1 MRRALLALVLTALL
15 APAAG
20 AQPALLA
27 LAGAELL
34 APHLS
39 RAAPFPRP
47 LAVAQALT
55 AGDPGWQALL
65 APLEAVA
72 PLGAPLPRQLA
83 ASFPAAAERAVLA
96 EMGEA
101 EPGRMQHWMA
111 AAMRLGARFGARMG
125 ADDSPALAATAAAEA
140 LLDQGALAAADGVLA
155 TLQGPAAEALLPWR
169 AQLARR
175 LAADAAAAALAGLV
189 AQRTG
194 LSP

>member
-1 MRRALLALVLTALL
+1 MRRALLVLLL
-15 APAAG
+15 ASLVAPPAG

-55 AGDPGWQALL
+55 AGEPGWQAVL
-65 APLEAVA
+65 APLAEVA

-101 EPGRMQHWMA
+101 SPGRMQHWMA
-111 AAMRLGARFGARMG
+111 AAMRLGARFGG
-125 ADDSPALAATAAAEA
+125 GDSPALAVTAAAEA
-140 LLDQGALAAADGVLA
+140 LLDQGALEAADGVLA
-155 TLQGPAAEALLPWR
+155 TLQGPAAEALRPWR

-175 LAADAAAAALAGLV
+175 LAADAAAAALAALVSQRAGL
-189 AQRTG
+189 
-194 LSP
+194 LP